1 MQQDSKDSA
10 NSSVVASLKNCGIGA
25 ASSCLATFLTFP
37 IHKTIFRQQIHGFVI
52 RKAVTQLCQEGLVKF
67 YRGIVP
73 PLLAKTIQGT
83 VLFGTYD
90 GLVGNIS
97 TEGTHLYH
105 RCIAGSLSGIIEAL
119 ILTPFERVQNVLQD
133 HRKDV
138 KFPNI
143 QSILKEFNSYSF
155 KDKLQLGYYRGFLP
169 ILLRNG
175 TGSALYFSFKD
186 PIKNSLLDQGVP
198 SGISAFLS
206 GSFNGMMV
214 CFILYPLSAVIANVQ
229 SHIREEKI
237 SLQNFIAKFWAS
249 RAQSLLYIYR
259 GGSLV
264 ILRSCITWGIT
275 TTIYELLKAANFP
288 ES

>member
-1 MQQDSKDSA
+1 MQQNSEDSV

-37 IHKTIFRQQIHGFVI
+37 VHKTIFRQQIHGFII
-52 RKAVTQLCQEGLVKF
+52 RKAVTQLCQEGLIKF
-67 YRGIVP
+67 YRGILP

-83 VLFGTYD
+83 LLFGTYD
-90 GLVGNIS
+90 SLIGIMS
-97 TEGTHLYH
+97 PEGTHLYH

-119 ILTPFERVQNVLQD
+119 VLTPFERVQNVLQD

-138 KFPNI
+138 KLPNI

-186 PIKNSLLDQGVP
+186 PIKNSLLDKGIP
-198 SGISAFLS
+198 SGISAFVS
-206 GSFNGMMV
+206 GSLNGMMV
-214 CFILYPLSAVIANVQ
+214 CFILYPLSVVIANMQ
-229 SHIREEKI
+229 SHIGEEKM
-237 SLQNFIAKFWAS
+237 SLWNFISKFWVS
-249 RAQSLLYIYR
+249 RARSLLYIYR

-275 TTIYELLKAANFP
+275 TTIYELLKAPHP
-288 ES
+288 EK

>member
-1 MQQDSKDSA
+1 MQQDSEDS
-10 NSSVVASLKNCGIGA
+10 VADSLKNCGIGA
-25 ASSCLATFLTFP
+25 ISSCLATFLTFP

-52 RKAVTQLCQEGLVKF
+52 RKAVTQLCQEGLIKF
-67 YRGIVP
+67 YRGILP

-83 VLFGTYD
+83 LLFGVYD
-90 GLVGNIS
+90 SLIRNIS
-97 TEGTHLYH
+97 TEDTYLYH

-119 ILTPFERVQNVLQD
+119 ALTPFERVQNVLQD

-138 KFPNI
+138 KFPNTH
-143 QSILKEFNSYSF
+143 SILKEFNSYSF
-155 KDKLQLGYYRGFLP
+155 KNKLQLGYYRGFLS

-186 PIKNSLLDQGVP
+186 PVKDLFLERGIP
-198 SGISAFLS
+198 SGISAFVS

-229 SHIREEKI
+229 SHIGEKKM
-237 SLQNFIAKFWAS
+237 SLWNFIAKFWVS
-249 RAQSLLYIYR
+249 RARSLLYIYR

-275 TTIYELLKAANFP
+275 TTIYEFLKASHFSEN
-288 ES
+288 

>member
-1 MQQDSKDSA
+1 MQQNSEDSA
-10 NSSVVASLKNCGIGA
+10 NNSVVTSLKNCGIGA

-37 IHKTIFRQQIHGFVI
+37 VHKTIFRQQIHGLII
-52 RKAVTQLCQEGLVKF
+52 RKAVAQLCQEGLIKL
-67 YRGIVP
+67 YRGILP

-83 VLFGTYD
+83 LLFGTYD
-90 GLVGNIS
+90 SLIGS
-97 TEGTHLYH
+97 MSAESTHLYH

-119 ILTPFERVQNVLQD
+119 VLTPFERVQNILQD

-138 KFPNI
+138 KLPNI
-143 QSILKEFNSYSF
+143 KIILKEFNSNSF
-155 KDKLQLGYYRGFLP
+155 KNKLQLGYYRGFLP

-186 PIKNSLLDQGVP
+186 PIKNSLLDKGLP
-198 SGISAFLS
+198 SAISAFVS

-229 SHIREEKI
+229 SHIGEEKI
-237 SLQNFIAKFWAS
+237 SLRNSIANFWVS
-249 RAQSLLYIYR
+249 RARSLLYIYR

-275 TTIYELLKAANFP
+275 TTIYELLKSMHCP
-288 ES
+288 EK